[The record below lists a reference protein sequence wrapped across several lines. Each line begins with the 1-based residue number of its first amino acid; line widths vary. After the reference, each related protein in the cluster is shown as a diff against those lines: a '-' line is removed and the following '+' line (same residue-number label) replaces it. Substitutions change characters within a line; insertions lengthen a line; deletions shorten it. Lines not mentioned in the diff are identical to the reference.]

1 MAGLGAD
8 SIRCRASGPA
18 GMIQLSNPRTHGC
31 SAWHRVHKKMPMNA
45 QTAAPPMPSLSP
57 IDPNDRSEWLDA
69 LRGFALLG
77 ILLTNIVAFSG
88 YAFLGPEA
96 RAALPWSGA
105 DGVLNYLQHA
115 LIEAK
120 FYSLFSF
127 LFGLGFAVQLHRA
140 EARGGDF
147 KTVFRR
153 RMGWLLAFGLAHA
166 IFVWFGDILNFY
178 ALLGFGLLLFRRAS
192 ARKLLFWAIFF
203 LTSPIWLYLAYLA
216 YAQLAH
222 APPANA
228 PEASAAMRTIVDSYG
243 QGDYADIVRSN
254 AMIYAFAWIRRIY
267 RFQLLRIFGMFL
279 LGAWAGK
286 IGLPLARDALR
297 PLLKRWLW
305 MGLAIGLPLNLAFA
319 ALGGNDALV
328 PASMKG
334 LLSIAAGSAGIPL
347 LSLGYAAAFALY
359 WRKLRGSGHLFVAS
373 GRMALTHYLSQ
384 SVVCVLLFYG
394 IGFGWFQ
401 KTSVATSLL
410 IATAVYLSL
419 AWLCSTWL
427 KRHPQGPMETLWR
440 RLSYGPARRA
450 RTEGTVRA
458 PDAVL

>member
-1 MAGLGAD
+1 MNP
-8 SIRCRASGPA
+8 SSPPTPA
-18 GMIQLSNPRTHGC
+18 
-31 SAWHRVHKKMPMNA
+31 A
-45 QTAAPPMPSLSP
+45 LSP
-57 IDPNDRSEWLDA
+57 IDLNERSEWLDA

-88 YAFLGPEA
+88 YAFLGPDA
-96 RAALPWSGA
+96 RAALPWSGT
-105 DGVLNYLQHA
+105 DGVLNYLEHA

-127 LFGLGFAVQLHRA
+127 LFGLGFAVQLRRA

-147 KTVFRR
+147 KAVFRR
-153 RMGWLLAFGLAHA
+153 RMGWLLAFGLSHA
-166 IFVWFGDILNFY
+166 IFIWFGDILNFY
-178 ALLGFGLLLFRRAS
+178 ALLGFGLLLFRNAS

-203 LTSPIWLYLAYLA
+203 LTAPIWLYAAYMA
-216 YAQLAH
+216 YAQFAH
-222 APPANA
+222 AAPAQA
-228 PEASAAMRTIVDSYG
+228 PEASAMMQAIVDSYG
-243 QGDYADIVRSN
+243 KGGYADVVQSN

-297 PLLKRWLW
+297 PMLKRWLW

-328 PASMKG
+328 PASVKG
-334 LLSIAAGSAGIPL
+334 LSSIAAGSMGIPL

-359 WRKLRGSGHLFVAS
+359 WRKLRGSGHLLVAS

-384 SVVCVLLFYG
+384 SAVCVLLFYG
-394 IGFGWFQ
+394 IGLGLFQ
-401 KTSVATSLL
+401 KTSVATGLL
-410 IATAVYLSL
+410 IAAAVYLSL
-419 AWLCSTWL
+419 AWLCRAWL
-427 KRHPQGPMETLWR
+427 KRYPQGPMETLWR
-440 RLSYGPARRA
+440 RLSYGPAHRA
-450 RTEGTVRA
+450 HPAEATTRA
-458 PDAVL
+458 SDAVL